1 MSNAYAKRISAI
13 DVAWVDTR
21 VLTIQGGASESLVQS
36 SLEDALVAYASALQ
50 ISDTQTI
57 WCCDLASLAKELR
70 NPAGPALLASTRVV
84 SPQELVLSI
93 YADPARCDGWTLGLL
108 LEAWV
113 VACRAR
119 LDNEGTPS
127 NTSLK
132 SAHQTPAPNVAQDVR
147 HWQDVLVHPVAQLD
161 LPVDRPRNDRTGCE
175 SQRVRK
181 MLDAPLGLAIKQY
194 ANRSGHSLF
203 ATLCAHWAALQARVS
218 AVSDVILVMPVA
230 GQMVDNC
237 MDSAG
242 QYLRH
247 LPLAIHVDVNDS
259 PSVLMQAIQTRVLD
273 ALDHAN
279 AGMDDVLQGQ
289 GVLGS
294 SPSNPYPLARFSLEP
309 DAQKIFKPL
318 VEWRISVA
326 IPARPFN
333 LFELDIEIHPQ
344 GDALE
349 IICQYNQA
357 IFDAST
363 VGRWLDLYLL
373 SLERAA
379 SGPQALDWRMLLAP
393 TPGDLALMT
402 RWNQTGTT
410 PALPHVLAHQ
420 YVEHWA
426 ALQPQA
432 TAVLSSNNAVTY
444 FELNERANGVMGML
458 QSRGVKVG
466 DRVAICLERGESF
479 LVSVLGV
486 LKSGAAYVPLDPAY
500 PADRL
505 QFMVAD
511 SKPVIAITDSNCR
524 PAIVASQV
532 PVLLL
537 DSNDFSQSE
546 SLATNP
552 DPAFQGLTPD
562 HPAYVIYTSGSTGQP
577 KGVVCVHRGL
587 ANLAAVQSRA
597 FPVDGSS
604 RVLQFASTSFDSSV
618 WELSL
623 AFFHGGT
630 LCLASREAM
639 TPGDALRQCLQT
651 FQITHVTLPPSA
663 LAVLGSPVDLPHL
676 QVVIAA
682 GEACPPALA
691 ERWAGH
697 CRFFNGYGPTENTVA
712 ATLYQCDE
720 LPRSTLPIGHP
731 IANGKIYVLD
741 EQQQL
746 LPVGAKGEIYV
757 AGAGLAQGYLHR
769 ESLTF
774 ERFVNVPT
782 VEASNTRMYKTGD
795 LGRWLSSGAV
805 EFCGRNDLQ
814 VKLRGYR
821 VELGEIESALTAL
834 PEVSYC
840 AVMVREDTP
849 GLQRLV
855 AYLVANGQDRSTT
868 PALRE
873 ALLRALPDYMV
884 PSHYIWLD
892 ALPVTPNGKIDRQ
905 VLPQPDRKRPES
917 GTPYLRARTPMEQY
931 ACDAFAEVL
940 ELDMVGRNDNFF
952 ELGGTSL
959 LVMRALDNLMQRS
972 GHRLSAP
979 TFFAHPTP
987 AGLVEML
994 NGQQFEEPGSNT
1006 QGEAALTDPREA
1018 VAIIGMSGRFP
1029 GASDV
1034 DTLWANL
1041 LAGVDGIT
1049 DFRDEDLDPSVS
1061 DAVRNDPCYV
1071 KARGVIEGIELF
1083 DAEFFGIPLRE
1094 AEVMDPQHRVLL
1106 EIAWECMER
1115 AGYIP
1120 GEAGGRDVGV
1130 FAGIST
1136 PSYLRHH
1143 VLAHPDIVERVGDIH
1158 VTLGSDKDFATTR
1171 IAYKLGL
1178 NGPAVAIST
1187 ACSTSLVAVAHAV
1200 DSLRLHRCRMALA
1213 GGAAVTSPSRS
1224 GYIFQEGA
1232 MLSDDGRTRTFDI
1245 QAKGTAF
1252 NDGAAMVLLK
1262 RLSDAQA
1269 DGDHIYA
1276 VIRGVA
1282 TNNDGGGK
1290 ASFMAPSVDGQAAV
1304 IAAAL
1309 ADAGVNAR
1317 SIGYVEA
1324 HGTATPLG
1332 DPVEIEALTRA
1343 YRRHTTDTA
1352 YCRIGSLKSNVGHL
1366 VSAAGATGLIKA
1378 ALSLQD
1384 QVLPANLHY
1393 SEPNR
1398 HIDFVASPF
1407 VVNAQLTYWPKAEQ
1421 PRRAGVSSFG
1431 VGGTNAHVVLEEAP
1445 LQQESSSSQGFQ
1457 LLQFSARS
1465 KSALNAMAARMALYL
1480 RSEPGINMADVAHT
1494 LQVGR
1499 KQFQH
1504 RLAVVAATTD
1514 EAAESLV
1521 ATDNV
1526 WRTQRS
1532 VDANGADLVW
1542 LFSGQGAQYAGMG
1555 KSLYVSDPDFRG
1567 AMDDALRAVQPH
1579 VSFDLREAA
1588 FEGDS
1593 ARLANTDVTQPALF
1607 CLQYALMRMWQAK
1620 GVAPVGLIGHS
1631 VGEFA
1636 AAVLAEIMSLAD
1648 AGKLVARRGALM
1660 QAQPAGGML
1669 SVRLSAAQLQSQL
1682 PPGLALAA
1690 SNGPLA
1696 SVVAGPLDA
1705 IAEFRDTLEKQGVVA
1720 RSLETSHAFHSS
1732 MMDAAALAFRAE
1744 VDGVTLRAPR
1754 IRIIS
1759 TKTGTWLSDVQAM
1772 DPEYWADHLRAT
1784 VQFSAALTQAL
1795 KNGWRNFLE
1804 IGPRA
1809 TLCTLARQHAPETV
1823 NAIASL
1829 GDTPETEERTVLLA
1843 QGQLWAVGLVV
1854 KAPAAHPSHNRKRIV
1869 LPTYPFEK
1877 KRVWLD
1883 AIANRGIAG
1892 KPVPIHLP
1900 LSSTE
1905 STPMATPPVPTQA
1918 LPSSRISELVVQLRT
1933 LFEDVCGMDLAAAP
1947 LQTAFVELGLDSLTL
1962 TQAAAQLKK
1971 QFKVEVSFRQ
1981 LMEKYRNLQALAEH
1995 LDTVLPPAAG
2005 KPAAVAMALDSLG
2018 QVHAGMPTGLPT
2030 MAYQPDANNGL
2041 VQQVIQ
2047 QQMVLMAQQLDMLRG
2062 AGVLLAPTVSEKAHS
2077 VSPSP
2082 EKTSFNPVSASSQYE
2097 VKKAFGAI
2105 ARIHSVAPEMTER
2118 QRLRLAAF
2126 ARQYCERT
2134 KLSKEYTARH
2144 RKALADPR
2152 VVNGFRPSTKEIVY
2166 QIVMN
2171 RSKGS
2176 RMWDLDGHEYID
2188 VLNGFGMSLFGWQPD
2203 FILEA
2208 VRAQM
2213 DAGYDIGPQHPVAG
2227 EVAELICEL
2236 TGMDRA
2242 GLCNTG
2248 SEAVMAAIRIAR
2260 TVTGRST
2267 LVVFTGSYHG
2277 TFDEVLVRAGRGGR
2291 GIPAVPGVLPG
2302 AFGDVVVL
2310 DYGTAEALAY
2320 IRENANDLAAVLVEP
2335 VQSRRPDFLP
2345 REFLLGVRKITEAS
2359 GTCFIFDEVI
2369 TGFRSHLGG
2378 IQALFGIR
2386 ADLATYGKVIGGGF
2400 PIGVVAGKR
2409 EYMDALDGGD
2419 WAYGD
2424 DSMPTVG
2431 VTYFAG
2437 TFVGHPLA
2445 LAAAKAALLHLKEKG
2460 NALQEELTQKTLA
2473 LVDELNAHC
2482 RDMGAP
2488 IVFQSFASLWRLT
2501 FTEDHPLQDLVFA
2514 MMRSRGIH
2522 MLDNF
2527 PCFLTTA
2534 HSDGDI
2540 VAIKRAFRDSLAE
2553 MQESEF
2559 LPARKLSAVVNA
2571 LDPAKPPVEGARLGR
2586 DKEGNPAWFVQDPQS
2601 PGKYIR
2607 LVT

>member
-36 SLEDALVAYASALQ
+36 SLEDALIAYASALQ

-57 WCCDLASLAKELR
+57 WCSDFASFAKELR
-70 NPAGPALLASTRVV
+70 NPAGPAIRASTRVV

-93 YADPARCDGWTLGLL
+93 YADPARCDGWTLGLV

-119 LDNEGTPS
+119 LDNEGTPL

-161 LPVDRPRNDRTGCE
+161 LPVDRPRNEKTGCE
-175 SQRVRK
+175 SQQVRK
-181 MLDAPLGLAIKQY
+181 LLDAPLGLAIKQY

-203 ATLCAHWAALQARVS
+203 ATLSAHWAALQARIS

-259 PSVLMQAIQTRVLD
+259 PSVLMQSIQTRVLD

-279 AGMDDVLQGQ
+279 AGIDDVLQGQ

-294 SPSNPYPLARFSLEP
+294 PPSNPYSLARFSLEP
-309 DAQKIFKPL
+309 DVQKIFKPL

-326 IPARPFN
+326 IPARQFN
-333 LFELDIEIHPQ
+333 LFELDIEIHPHA
-344 GDALE
+344 DALE
-349 IICQYNQA
+349 IICQYNTA
-357 IFDAST
+357 IFDASS
-363 VGRWLDLYLL
+363 VDRWLDLYLL

-379 SGPQALDWRMLLAP
+379 NGPQALDWRTLLAP

-402 RWNQTGTT
+402 RWNQTDTT
-410 PALPHVLAHQ
+410 PALPDVLAHQ

-444 FELNERANGVMGML
+444 FELNERANRVMGML

-511 SKPVIAITDSNCR
+511 SRPVMAITDSDCQ
-524 PAIVASQV
+524 PAIAASQV

-537 DSNDFSQSE
+537 DSNDLLQSE
-546 SLATNP
+546 SLGTNP
-552 DPAFQGLTPD
+552 DPASQGLTPD

-587 ANLAAVQSRA
+587 ANLAAVQSRV

-731 IANGKIYVLD
+731 IANGKIYILD
-741 EQQQL
+741 EQQQF
-746 LPVGAKGEIYV
+746 LPIGAKGEIYV

-782 VEASNTRMYKTGD
+782 VEANCTRMYRTGD
-795 LGRWLSSGAV
+795 LGRWLSSGAI
-805 EFCGRNDLQ
+805 EFCGRNDFQ

-821 VELGEIESALTAL
+821 VELGEIEAALAAL
-834 PEVSYC
+834 PQISYC

-855 AYLVANGQDRSTT
+855 AYLVANGQGRATT

-873 ALLRALPDYMV
+873 VLLRVLPEYMV

-892 ALPVTPNGKIDRQ
+892 ALPVTPNGKIDRLQ
-905 VLPQPDRKRPES
+905 LPQPDRKRPQS
-917 GTPYLRARTPMEQY
+917 GTPYHRARTAMEQH

-952 ELGGTSL
+952 EFGGTSL
-959 LVMRALDNLMQRS
+959 LVMGTLNNLALRS
-972 GHRLSAP
+972 GQRITAP
-979 TFFAHPTP
+979 MFFAHPTP
-987 AGLVEML
+987 ASLVETL
-994 NGQQFEEPGSNT
+994 NEQMDEDS
-1006 QGEAALTDPREA
+1006 DPNVQSQA
-1018 VAIIGMSGRFP
+1018 DTKDPSDAIAIIGMSGRFP
-1029 GASDV
+1029 GANDV
-1034 DTLWANL
+1034 DNLWANL

-1061 DAVRNDPCYV
+1061 DALRNDPCYV

-1083 DAEFFGIPLRE
+1083 DADFFGIPLRE
-1094 AEVMDPQHRVLL
+1094 AAVMDPQHRVLL
-1106 EIAWECMER
+1106 EVAWECMER
-1115 AGYIP
+1115 AGYAP
-1120 GEAGGRDVGV
+1120 GEADGIDVGV

-1136 PSYLRHH
+1136 PSYLRNH
-1143 VLAHPDIVERVGDIH
+1143 VLAHPEVMERVGDIH

-1200 DSLRLHRCRMALA
+1200 DSLRLRRCRMALA

-1224 GYIFQEGA
+1224 GYLFQEGA
-1232 MLSDDGRTRTFDI
+1232 MLSNDGRTRTFDI
-1245 QAKGTAF
+1245 EAKGTAF

-1282 TNNDGGGK
+1282 TNNDGGSK

-1343 YRRHTTDTA
+1343 YRRHTPDTA
-1352 YCRIGSLKSNVGHL
+1352 FCRIGSVKSNLGHL

-1378 ALSLQD
+1378 ALSLQE
-1384 QVLPANLHY
+1384 QVLPATLNF

-1407 VVNAQLTYWPKAEQ
+1407 VVNAKQTDWPKGEQ

-1431 VGGTNAHVVLEEAP
+1431 VGGTNAHVVLEETP
-1445 LQQESSSSQGFQ
+1445 LQSESSSSEGFQ
-1457 LLQFSARS
+1457 LLQFSART
-1465 KSALNAMAARMALYL
+1465 KSALDAMAARMALYL
-1480 RSEPGINMADVAHT
+1480 RNEPGTNLADVAHT
-1494 LQVGR
+1494 LHCGR
-1499 KQFQH
+1499 KQFDH
-1504 RLAVVAATTD
+1504 RLAVVAATTY
-1514 EAAESLV
+1514 EAAEILA
-1521 ATDNV
+1521 ATENM
-1526 WRTQRS
+1526 WRTQHS
-1532 VDANGADLVW
+1532 VDAHGANLVW

-1555 KSLYVSDPDFRG
+1555 KELFVSDSDFRA
-1567 AMDDALRAVQPH
+1567 AMDDALSAVQPH
-1579 VSFDLREAA
+1579 VSFDMREAV

-1593 ARLANTDVTQPALF
+1593 ARLANTEVTQPALF

-1620 GVAPVGLIGHS
+1620 RVAPVCLIGHS

-1636 AAVLAEIMSLAD
+1636 AAVLADIMSLAD
-1648 AGKLVARRGALM
+1648 AAKLVARRGALM

-1682 PPGLALAA
+1682 PSALVLAA
-1690 SNGPLA
+1690 SNGPLTT
-1696 SVVAGPLDA
+1696 VVAGPLDA
-1705 IAEFRDTLEKQGVVA
+1705 LSGFRETLEAQGVLA
-1720 RSLETSHAFHSS
+1720 RKLETSHAYHSP
-1732 MMDAAALAFRAE
+1732 MMEAAAVAFRSE
-1744 VDGVTLRAPR
+1744 FEDVTLRAPR
-1754 IRIIS
+1754 IQIIS
-1759 TKTGTWLSDVQAM
+1759 TKTGTWLTDAQAK
-1772 DPEYWADHLRAT
+1772 DPEYWADHLRST
-1784 VQFSAALTQAL
+1784 VQFSAAVTRAL
-1795 KNGWRNFLE
+1795 ENGWRNFLE

-1809 TLCTLARQHAPETV
+1809 TLCTLARQHAPEAVT
-1823 NAIASL
+1823 AIASL
-1829 GDTPETEERTVLLA
+1829 GDTPQTEERTALLA
-1843 QGQLWAVGLVV
+1843 QGQLWAVGVVV
-1854 KAPAAHPSHNRKRIV
+1854 KAPAAHPSRNRKRIA

-1877 KRVWLD
+1877 TRVWLD
-1883 AIANRGIAG
+1883 AVASRNIAG
-1892 KPVPIHLP
+1892 QPAPTRLT
-1900 LSSTE
+1900 LSTTE
-1905 STPMATPPVPTQA
+1905 TTPMATPPVSTQA
-1918 LPSSRISELVVQLRT
+1918 TPSPRISELVGQLRT

-1962 TQAAAQLKK
+1962 TQVAAQLKK

-1981 LMEKYRNLQALAEH
+1981 LMEKYRSLHALAEH
-1995 LDTVLPPAAG
+1995 LATLLPAASG
-2005 KPAAVAMALDSLG
+2005 NPEGVLTALDPLG
-2018 QVHAGMPTGLPT
+2018 QSSVSMPAMLPT
-2030 MAYQPDANNGL
+2030 MVYQTDPNNGL

-2047 QQMVLMAQQLDMLRG
+2047 QQMALMSQQLEILRG
-2062 AGVLLAPTVSEKAHS
+2062 AGVLLAPAVSDKAQA
-2077 VSPSP
+2077 VSLGS
-2082 EKTSFNPVSASSQYE
+2082 EKTSTHSVASSSQYE

-2105 ARIHSVAPEMTER
+2105 ARIHSVAPEMTDR

-2291 GIPAVPGVLPG
+2291 GIPAVPGVLSG

-2335 VQSRRPDFLP
+2335 VQSRRTDFLP
-2345 REFLLGVRKITEAS
+2345 KEFLFEVRKITEAS

-2534 HSDGDI
+2534 HSGDDI

-2571 LDPAKPPVEGARLGR
+2571 LDPAKPPVDGARLGR
-2586 DKEGNPAWFVQDPQS
+2586 DKEGNPTWFVQDPQN

-2607 LVT
+2607 LEK